1 MLLPGLLYLLIMNY
15 LPMFG
20 TIISFKRI
28 DYALGIFRSPW
39 IGLKNFE
46 YLFATGDSWVA
57 IRNTFAYNLVFIVTG
72 PIVSITIAIMLN
84 EILNRRVAK
93 IYQTMLIM
101 PHFVSFVVA
110 SYLLY
115 AFLAT
120 NNGYFNTTIMPFLGM
135 QPVRWYL
142 EPQHWPV
149 LLFLV
154 NGWKTWGFGTVI
166 YLATMS
172 GLDQEIFE
180 AATIDGAS
188 RWVQIRRII
197 IPLLLPI
204 VMLLVTLSLGRIFYS
219 DFGLF
224 YQVPRGS
231 GSLVQTTQTLDTYV
245 YRALIQM
252 SDVGMS
258 SAAAFLQSVVG
269 FVTIL
274 VANLLM
280 RRLKPEWAVF

>member
-1 MLLPGLLYLLIMNY
+1 
-15 LPMFG
+15 
-20 TIISFKRI
+20 
-28 DYALGIFRSPW
+28 
-39 IGLKNFE
+39 
-46 YLFATGDSWVA
+46 
-57 IRNTFAYNLVFIVTG
+57 
-72 PIVSITIAIMLN
+72 
-84 EILNRRVAK
+84 
-93 IYQTMLIM
+93 
-101 PHFVSFVVA
+101 
-110 SYLLY
+110 
-115 AFLAT
+115 
-120 NNGYFNTTIMPFLGM
+120 M